1 MLVCSHGRLGLTHST
16 RRRRR
21 MAADQDARNR
31 RGFVATQLATNNA
44 IKVLKYRLE
53 TPENLGPNSP
63 AYHYNTQN
71 GGNVEYFTVTVSDQG
86 YTSSTEQARVVEER
100 VDITVVAVNNPPVL
114 TSPPDFQGVEDT
126 MVDILGISVKD
137 PDVAEIITS
146 KLAHLVRGWG
156 RGQGPVSPIKP
167 SVPADKNERAIRV
180 HSCRRVTPLLHTSQ
194 TRHTRCRHGLV

>member
-1 MLVCSHGRLGLTHST
+1 
-16 RRRRR
+16 
-21 MAADQDARNR
+21 
-31 RGFVATQLATNNA
+31 VATQLATNNA

-53 TPENLGPNSP
+53 TPENLGPGSP

-71 GGNVEYFTVTVSDQG
+71 GANVEYFTVTVSDQG

-126 MVDILGISVKD
+126 MLDILGIGVKD

-156 RGQGPVSPIKP
+156 RARMSARSACTRVEGP
-167 SVPADKNERAIRV
+167 
-180 HSCRRVTPLLHTSQ
+180 
-194 TRHTRCRHGLV
+194 